1 MYVCVPALAAAAPTV
16 FMVWLWAWLYLICVV
31 KWTFTLSDIITSR
44 TGKKVQLII
53 REEVAGGQEK
63 SYVNEMVLSG
73 TYSIFN
79 LDQELSKLFVGGL
92 QVFYGIQPEIKYQ
105 SFEGEIEELVIGD
118 TPVSLWNFVDAENNA
133 GALERWLVFVL
144 NAYSKAGSSKDRL
157 NIL

>member
-1 MYVCVPALAAAAPTV
+1 M
-16 FMVWLWAWLYLICVV
+16 
-31 KWTFTLSDIITSR
+31 
-44 TGKKVQLII
+44 QLII

-92 QVFYGIQPEIKYQ
+92 QVYYGIQPEIKYQ

-118 TPVSLWNFVDAENNA
+118 TPVSLWNFVDAENNP
-133 GALERWLVFVL
+133 GALER
-144 NAYSKAGSSKDRL
+144 
-157 NIL
+157 